1 MWKPLTLPSLLGAF
15 VLTACAAAA
24 PQARSETVA
33 GGIAPEMPLATAAT
47 PTLEAGFDLAA
58 VGQPAQE
65 RLVLKTAS
73 LSLVVADADKS
84 LTEISRM
91 AEEMGGW
98 VVSSNAYKTA
108 AASGVE
114 VTRASL
120 TIRVPAQRLN
130 EALERIKAGAVSV
143 ESENTSGQ
151 DVTSEYTD
159 LQSRLKN
166 LEAAE
171 AQLQNIMDSAVKT
184 EDVLAVYNQLVS
196 VREQIE
202 VIKGQM
208 KYYEES
214 AAFSSIN
221 VDLIPDALNQPIQ
234 IGGWSPKGTAK
245 EALEALIR
253 ALQFMADALIW
264 GLICVLPVGLIFGL
278 PGYFIGRAAL
288 RRARKPKHGDQT

>member
-1 MWKPLTLPSLLGAF
+1 MWKSLSLPSLLGAF

-33 GGIAPEMPLATAAT
+33 GGIAPEMPMATAAA
-47 PTLEAGFDLAA
+47 PAPEAGFDLAA

-73 LSLVVADADKS
+73 LSLVVADADRS
-84 LTEISRM
+84 LAEISRM
-91 AEEMGGW
+91 AEEMDGW

-130 EALERIKAGAVSV
+130 EALDRIKAGAVSV
-143 ESENTSGQ
+143 ESESVSGQ

-184 EDVLAVYNQLVS
+184 QDVLDVYNQLVS

-221 VDLIPDALNQPIQ
+221 VELIPDALSQPIQ

-245 EALEALIR
+245 EALEALIQ

-264 GLICVLPVGLIFGL
+264 GLICVLPVGLVFGL
-278 PGYFIGRAAL
+278 PGYFVGRAAL
-288 RRARKPKHGDQT
+288 RRMRKAKAA